1 MCLGSVDG
9 KVLTV
14 GCAYS
19 KGQSNCIGNHTVRL
33 LGREHRLPSYDCGIS
48 MNLMK
53 AHVRVYNLTVIILA
67 EEAAVDALFKLT

>member
-14 GCAYS
+14 GC
-19 KGQSNCIGNHTVRL
+19 TVRL